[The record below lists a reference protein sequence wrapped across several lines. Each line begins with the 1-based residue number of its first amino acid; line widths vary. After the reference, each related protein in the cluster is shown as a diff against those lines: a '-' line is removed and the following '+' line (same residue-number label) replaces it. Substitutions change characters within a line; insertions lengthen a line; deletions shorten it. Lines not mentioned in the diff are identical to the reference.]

1 MKRHPL
7 AVSFLALG
15 IGAPAHALDIT
26 DNFSMGGVLSA
37 AGQYQTLSDDGEIA
51 GQEGDDE
58 FNAGMPLQP
67 EFHLRLTE
75 DDEFFMK
82 LGFAAGNGLNSTE
95 DEGNVKRRSP
105 FTLTTWAAD
114 LEDDVED
121 INGRN
126 RDYLLTGWYKHT
138 FRFKKSSLGMTGGF
152 IDSTDYLDENA
163 YANDEYTQFLNE
175 VFVNAAQAN
184 LPSYDGGGALEWERG
199 NWILRGVYMN
209 VGKNDNE
216 IQDANSYN
224 YFGATLGYTLN
235 SSWGEGNYRLTVG
248 GTNEKFE
255 NEDGTDDDEGL
266 IGGVF
271 SFDQQIGNN
280 WGAFLRVGWQD
291 DDAAEVVHDAL
302 YSGGIDIRGA
312 LWGRGEDNVG
322 IGFAYLDGNNEL
334 DDTMVF
340 ETYYRLALGDYIAI
354 TADVQYM
361 NDDYESNAVDAE
373 DAEGWIFGLRTT
385 AEF

>member
-15 IGAPAHALDIT
+15 VGAPVHALDIT
-26 DNFSMGGVLSA
+26 DNFSMGGVLSV

-95 DEGNVKRRSP
+95 DPDGNARRRSP

-184 LPSYDGGGALEWERG
+184 LPSYDGGGAMEWERG
-199 NWILRGVYMN
+199 TWILRGVYMN
-209 VGKNDNE
+209 VGKNENE

-248 GTNEKFE
+248 GTNEKFVPP
-255 NEDGTDDDEGL
+255 T
-266 IGGVF
+266 V
-271 SFDQQIGNN
+271 S
-280 WGAFLRVGWQD
+280 R
-291 DDAAEVVHDAL
+291 
-302 YSGGIDIRGA
+302 
-312 LWGRGEDNVG
+312 
-322 IGFAYLDGNNEL
+322 
-334 DDTMVF
+334 
-340 ETYYRLALGDYIAI
+340 
-354 TADVQYM
+354 
-361 NDDYESNAVDAE
+361 
-373 DAEGWIFGLRTT
+373 
-385 AEF
+385 